1 MTQVFVVCRT
11 APAKSGLLIRSSKKQ
26 DVREKEQNE
35 ACEQA
40 LQEGDLKAVE
50 RELARG
56 VGAEEL
62 GIALMWACS
71 SGQVCSQ

>member
-1 MTQVFVVCRT
+1 MVLHLVQF
-11 APAKSGLLIRSSKKQ
+11 G
-26 DVREKEQNE
+26 VRQKELNE
-35 ACEQA
+35 ACEQP

-50 RELARG
+50 KELARG

-71 SGQVCSQ
+71 SGQVCSQLNSAVHWRVL